1 MKRLSLKVV
10 KYFLRGECFYIRRN
24 RIDYS
29 FRLVE
34 HCYGRS
40 DRIIGYITLNQFM
53 KLDLCNSL
61 IGSVIFDYFK
71 LRKECK

>member
-10 KYFLRGECFYIRRN
+10 KYFLRGKGYYVRRN
-24 RIDYS
+24 RIDYT

-34 HCYGRS
+34 HSFGRS

-53 KLDLCNSL
+53 HLDLIKTD
-61 IGSVIFDYFK
+61 IGSVIFDYLT
-71 LRKECK
+71 LRKE